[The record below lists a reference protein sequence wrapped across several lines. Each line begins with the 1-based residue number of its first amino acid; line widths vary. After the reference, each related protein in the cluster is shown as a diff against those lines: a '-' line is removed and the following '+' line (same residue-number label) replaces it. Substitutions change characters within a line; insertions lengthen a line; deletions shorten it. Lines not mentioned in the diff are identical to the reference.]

1 MKSKS
6 PQAMLPK
13 NVGIWVRV
21 STEDQVKGES
31 PEHHE
36 RRARFYAES
45 KGWRVSTV
53 FNLDAVSGKSVMG
66 HPETQRMLSEIRA
79 GRISVRSSLAQK
91 SASSTTRVPPTWS
104 SSLKIG
110 DNESIDLQSR
120 GGRLSADIQAVVA
133 SDYIRNL
140 REECIKGLYGRLKQG
155 LYPWGAPVGYLNMG
169 KETFETRK
177 RSLLESNA
185 SLDEQLSG
193 VTPDLEVE
201 RANLLEVFELICT
214 AQQSYRMASVDEKRE
229 LVEKLS
235 SNRLVSGNHVLVEP
249 YFPINA
255 NATTVLLSCCGESEI
270 RTRDAN

>member
-1 MKSKS
+1 
-6 PQAMLPK
+6 MLPK